1 MTGFV
6 VDCSVFLAWCL
17 ADEENPGANAVLHR
31 LTDEGAV
38 VPQIWWYELRNALL
52 MNERRGRITAQQVA
66 DTLSDSTKLGID
78 IDADHDE
85 SAIMAIARQHRL
97 TVYDSAYLEVASRHG
112 LPLAT
117 LDRRL
122 SEAATAAGIP
132 LLTGAA

>member
-17 ADEENPGANAVLHR
+17 ADEENPDANAAMHR

-66 DTLSDSTKLGID
+66 DTLSDSTKLGIAV
-78 IDADHDE
+78 DADHDE
-85 SAIMAIARQHRL
+85 SAITAGWRTSCRASTAWKHATSSTRTD
-97 TVYDSAYLEVASRHG
+97 TVTWNWSG
-112 LPLAT
+112 T
-117 LDRRL
+117 RR
-122 SEAATAAGIP
+122 
-132 LLTGAA
+132 